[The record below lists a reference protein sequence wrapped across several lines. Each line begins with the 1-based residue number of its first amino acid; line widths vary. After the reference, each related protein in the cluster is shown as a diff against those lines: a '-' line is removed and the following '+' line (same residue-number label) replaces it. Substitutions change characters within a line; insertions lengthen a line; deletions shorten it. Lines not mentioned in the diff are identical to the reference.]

1 MRIVCGGGIGAEL
14 FAFFGGGVC
23 RGVSFWSGRWERI
36 FFAGKNQGW
45 YVSWQGKHQNRGK
58 ITWRGNG
65 GENPRK
71 GPSQLSPCGVFSQ
84 VTA

>member
-1 MRIVCGGGIGAEL
+1 MVGELERNFSLFLVGAFAGVLNFGAEVVGV
-14 FAFFGGGVC
+14 AFFV
-23 RGVSFWSGRWERI
+23 
-36 FFAGKNQGW
+36 GKKQGW
-45 YVSWQGKHQNRGK
+45 YGSWQGEHRNGGK